1 MRLID
6 ADALLE
12 EIRPCKKA
20 ITKCAN
26 HDYLVG
32 YASALSGV
40 EGQIA
45 VAPTIDAE
53 PVRHGRW
60 RHTTREDSDWGG
72 TFHRYTCSACS
83 WSMGDNPYGWGN
95 YCPNC
100 GTKMDEEVQH
110 AEKRSDP

>member
-53 PVRHGRW
+53 PVRHGE
-60 RHTTREDSDWGG
+60 REHVTVWHSAAWGEL
-72 TFHRYTCSACS
+72 YTAYKCCGFRERGKT
-83 WSMGDNPYGWGN
+83 WHN

-100 GTKMDEEVQH
+100 GAKMDEEVKN
-110 AEKRSDP
+110 EL